1 MKCNGYILLIY
12 RYGVITD
19 PGSIKIMQDTF
30 IETAKDLKNDAVA
43 LVDVLAPPDFI
54 LNSVLGH
61 SDGEVYKH
69 MKSNFYANPNSFG
82 RAEYWEDVTE
92 NFRKSN
98 L

>member
-19 PGSIKIMQDTF
+19 PRTIKIMQDTF
-30 IETAKDLKNDAVA
+30 IETAKDLKNDAVGLA
-43 LVDVLAPPDFI
+43 DVLAPPDFI

-69 MKSNFYANPNSFG
+69 MKSHFYANPNSFG